1 MTAQIEP
8 KTWVQC
14 VDALGVEEWLTA
26 NGVYY
31 VESLEPCY
39 DVVTESVVFGAVV
52 LSGIEGVGFKVK
64 RFRPLGG
71 NSSQIE
77 RKARV
82 SEPA

>member
-14 VDALGVEEWLTA
+14 VDAQGAGQYLRRD
-26 NGVYY
+26 GVYY
-31 VESLEPCY
+31 VEALEPCW
-39 DVVTESVVFGAVV
+39 DRDAEAVVFDCAV
-52 LSGIEGVGFKVK
+52 LSGIPEVGFNVK
-64 RFRPLGG
+64 RFAPLGG